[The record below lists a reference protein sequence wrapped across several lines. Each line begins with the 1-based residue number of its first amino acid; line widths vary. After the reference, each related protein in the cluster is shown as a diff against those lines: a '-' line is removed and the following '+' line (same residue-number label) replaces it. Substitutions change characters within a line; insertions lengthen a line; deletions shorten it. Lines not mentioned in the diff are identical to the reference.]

1 MQCFLIAPTQIGE
14 LARGG
19 MYVGL
24 GSRGVGGG
32 VAVGLGGRHGSR
44 CYRAPSGRTRMGLR
58 EFSEIF
64 TKRCPPIAVDRRRWT
79 NSLHWMPTRCS
90 RSCPISTVLTS
101 RMPRPRCVR
110 RQS

>member
-1 MQCFLIAPTQIGE
+1 MQCFLVAPTQIGE

-44 CYRAPSGRTRMGLR
+44 CYRAPPGRTRMGLR

-79 NSLHWMPTRCS
+79 NSLH
-90 RSCPISTVLTS
+90 
-101 RMPRPRCVR
+101 
-110 RQS
+110 